1 MPTDRLTRVNELL
14 KREIGTALF
23 QILADG
29 EADLSTITITSVQA
43 STNLRNAKVMVSI
56 RDTDQKRHEVLSV
69 LKRHRPELQD
79 LINRNLKIKYTPRL
93 AFELDMSVE
102 KGDHVLQVLSELEQE
117 EGEEDSGQGT
127 EGSMEQGAGSGGKN
141 LKLET

>member
-1 MPTDRLTRVNELL
+1 MPTDRLTRVNELI

-56 RDTDQKRHEVLSV
+56 RDTDQKRHEVLAV
-69 LKRHRPELQD
+69 LKRHRTELQD
-79 LINRNLKIKYTPRL
+79 IINKNLKIKYTPRL

-117 EGEEDSGQGT
+117 EGTGEE
-127 EGSMEQGAGSGGKN
+127 AGS
-141 LKLET
+141 

>member
-1 MPTDRLTRVNELL
+1 MPTDRLTRVNELI

-23 QILADG
+23 QILSDG

-56 RDTDQKRHEVLSV
+56 RDTDQKRHQVLAV
-69 LKRHRPELQD
+69 LKRHRTELQGI
-79 LINRNLKIKYTPRL
+79 INRNLKIKYTPRL

-102 KGDHVLQVLSELEQE
+102 RGDHVLQVLSELEQE
-117 EGEEDSGQGT
+117 EGANEDNLTPEAGDLD
-127 EGSMEQGAGSGGKN
+127 EGDGG
-141 LKLET
+141 EREGDGR